1 VRRFLAAMLP
11 AVLGGCAATP
21 GPPIDVAVTKSGESW
36 YADFHF
42 PRRARAWGFVRS
54 SLARVGDQPWRP
66 QSWTIDT
73 PGVRLERRGHYDVL
87 AREDGDRLPH
97 WVRIRFAPFAG
108 QLLTDP
114 DAALAFSDGSI
125 ALFTEQF
132 DAFPLR
138 SAARAERLPVDLSG
152 TRASR
157 NPTRVTFADYSGAVL
172 YAGRRVATVSLDD
185 DEGTYILFGAAEPSA
200 DGAMTMIIDP
210 KLPGWVAEGLR
221 LDTPDILDRYAAA
234 LGPLPAPPPALMVS
248 WAGPTPRLTSMR
260 GSVQPG
266 LMAMTYEGDGV
277 LLPSE
282 ALFSRTLWFIAHEG
296 AHFWL
301 GEAVTYQY
309 SRDAWITEGGAD
321 LLAFRTVAEVDPGYD
336 ARAALQEAVEEC
348 VALTA
353 GHGVASAEQRGEQR
367 AYYACGALFGL
378 AVEAASDRPFS
389 EFVRRLIAENRADRV
404 VTRAD
409 WMAAAAA
416 ATGDPALVA
425 AIGRL
430 LDRGAEDPKVAL
442 AALFTRAGIAF
453 VPAADGTPVLQ

>member
-1 VRRFLAAMLP
+1 MKRLLAAALLVF
-11 AVLGGCAATP
+11 AGGCATAP
-21 GPPIDVAVTKSGESW
+21 DPVEVAVIRSGETF
-36 YADFHF
+36 YADFRF
-42 PRRARAWGFVRS
+42 PRRARAWAFDRS
-54 SLARVGDQPWRP
+54 SLARVGDRPWRP

-87 AREDGDRLPH
+87 AGEDGERLPH
-97 WVRIRFAPFAG
+97 WVRIRFAPFSG

-152 TRASR
+152 TRAPRS
-157 NPTRVTFADYSGAVL
+157 PTRVTFADYSGAVL
-172 YAGRRVATVSLDD
+172 HAGRRVATVSLDD
-185 DEGTYILFGAAEPSA
+185 DEGTYVLFGPAEPKP
-200 DGAMTMIIDP
+200 DGAMTTIIDP
-210 KLPGWVAEGLR
+210 HLPRWVAEGLR
-221 LDTPDILDRYAAA
+221 LDTPDILARYAAE
-234 LGPLPAPPPALMVS
+234 LGPLSTPPPILMAS

-260 GSVQPG
+260 GSVLPG
-266 LMAMTYEGDGV
+266 LIALTYEGDGV

-282 ALFSRTLWFIAHEG
+282 DLFSRSLWFIAHEG

-301 GEAVTYQY
+301 GEAVTYQF

-321 LLAFRTVAEVDPGYD
+321 LLAIRTVAAVDPGYD
-336 ARAALQEAVEEC
+336 SRAAIQAAVADCAE
-348 VALTA
+348 LTA
-353 GHGVASAEQRGEQR
+353 GRGVASAEQRGEHR

-378 AVEAASDRPFS
+378 AVEAASDRPFA
-389 EFVRRLIAENRADRV
+389 EFVRLLVAENRADRV
-404 VTRAD
+404 VTRAE
-409 WMAAAAA
+409 WMAAAEA
-416 ATGDPALVA
+416 ATRDPALIA

-430 LDRGAEDPKVAL
+430 LDRGAEDPKAAL

-453 VPAADGTPVLQ
+453 VEAEDGMPRLM